1 MTVTDYRP
9 VDCDLRSEYELA
21 IMQRNKIML
30 SWQDVAG
37 SVHTEAVL
45 PLDLLTRSGEEFMVF
60 STGAGTECEI
70 RLDHIRRFRRIQH
83 HR

>member
-1 MTVTDYRP
+1 VTDYRP
-9 VDCDLRSEYELA
+9 VDCDLHSEYELA

-30 SWQDVAG
+30 SWQDIAG
-37 SVHTEAVL
+37 SVHIETVL
-45 PLDLLTRSGEEFMVF
+45 PLDLRTRNGEEFMVF
-60 STGAGTECEI
+60 STGTGTGTEHEI